1 MREYNDLKRAMK
13 QASAGL
19 ALATSVMIVGC
30 ANQPKTTSA
39 PAAEP
44 DQVQP
49 LPERD
54 APPAR
59 EVEIASQIRSDAP
72 LRYVVKKGD
81 TLWDISG
88 YYLRDPWY
96 WPQLW
101 HANPDIENPHLIYPG
116 DVLILTRGPD
126 GQLQLRRENTKRLS
140 PRVRERSLESVATIP
155 LDAIRAFITGPR
167 LVSKEILQGAPYVV
181 SFIDEH
187 LVGGKGT
194 VSYIRHADSQGY
206 GAQTYSLVRD
216 AGPYKD
222 PETNQILGQQA
233 VPVGEIRITEFGDIA
248 TARITKSYRE
258 ALVGDRLLPLEE
270 EDLVHDFYPH
280 APERALEGRII
291 SVFDG
296 VSAIGQYQ
304 VVTLSLGSSNGVER
318 GHVLDIYES
327 GRTVLDPVEGGQVR
341 LPELQSGQLLVF
353 KTNRQVSFAVIMRAK
368 RAVHVEDFVRTPAR

>member
-19 ALATSVMIVGC
+19 AIATGLVVAGC
-30 ANQPKTTSA
+30 AHQPEHDATPPVE
-39 PAAEP
+39 PAQA
-44 DQVQP
+44 QP
-49 LPERD
+49 LPERE

-59 EVEIASQIRSDAP
+59 ETAIANQVRSDAP

-101 HANPDIENPHLIYPG
+101 YANPEIENPHLIYPG

-126 GQLQLRRENTKRLS
+126 GQLQLRRENTERLS
-140 PRVRERSLESVATIP
+140 PRVRERSLDSVATIP
-155 LDAIRAFITGPR
+155 MDAIRAFITGPR
-167 LVSKEILQGAPYVV
+167 LVSKDEIQRAPYVV
-181 SFIDEH
+181 SFVDEH

-194 VSYIRHADSQGY
+194 VSYVRRANDDGRRVQ
-206 GAQTYSLVRD
+206 AYSLVRD
-216 AGPYKD
+216 AGPYRD
-222 PETNQILGQQA
+222 PDTNKILGQQA
-233 VPVGEIRITEFGDIA
+233 VPVGEIRITEFGDVS
-248 TARITKSYRE
+248 TGLITRSYRE
-258 ALVGDRLLPLEE
+258 ARVGDRLLPLEDQ
-270 EDLVHDFYPH
+270 DLVHDFYPH
-280 APERALEGRII
+280 APDRRIEGRII

-304 VVTLSLGSSNGVER
+304 VVTLNVGGNNGIER
-318 GHVLDIYES
+318 GHVLDIYEA

-341 LPELQSGQLLVF
+341 LPELKSGQLLVF
-353 KTNRQVSFAVIMRAK
+353 KTDKQVSFAVIMRAR
-368 RAVHVEDFVRTPAR
+368 RAVHVKDVVRTPGR